1 MTAAGENVAGNP
13 ATALDVARIREDFP
27 ILHQEVHGAPLVYL
41 DNAATS
47 QKPRAV
53 IEAVD
58 HYYRFDNANVHRGV
72 HTLSERATAAYEGAR
87 EKVRGFVNAA
97 SSREIVFTRGATEA
111 INLLA
116 ATFGRRIGEG
126 DEILIST
133 MEHHA
138 NIVPWQMLCEQTGA
152 RLRVIPVTE
161 AGELDMAAFE
171 ELLGEKTK
179 LLAVMHVSNVLGTIN
194 PVESMIRK
202 AHAIG
207 VPVLLDGAQAV
218 PHAPVDV
225 QALDC
230 DFYVFSGHKMY
241 APTGIG
247 VLYGKEAWLEELPPY
262 QTGGDMIRT
271 VSFEKTEFNEIPF
284 KFEAGTPNIAGAVG
298 LGAAVDYLQSVGM
311 DRIAA
316 YEHHLLEYA
325 TRVLSDVP
333 GLRVVGTAEHKAA
346 VLSFVM
352 EDLHPHD
359 MGTILDHKG
368 VAVRT
373 GHHCAMPLM
382 QFYGL
387 PSTTRASMAFY
398 NTKAEIDALRE
409 ALMFSRE
416 VLA

>member
-1 MTAAGENVAGNP
+1 MTAAGDNVAGDP

-27 ILHQEVHGAPLVYL
+27 ILDQEVHGAPLVYL

-58 HYYRFDNANVHRGV
+58 HYYRCDNANVHRGV
-72 HTLSERATAAYEGAR
+72 HTLSERATAAFEGAR

-194 PVESMIRK
+194 PVETMIQK

-271 VSFEKTEFNEIPF
+271 VSFDKTEFNEIPF

-298 LGAAVDYLQSVGM
+298 LGAAVDYLQTVGM

-325 TRVLSDVP
+325 TRVLADVP
-333 GLRVVGTAEHKAA
+333 GLKVVGTAEHKAA

-398 NTKAEIDALRE
+398 NTEAEIDALRE